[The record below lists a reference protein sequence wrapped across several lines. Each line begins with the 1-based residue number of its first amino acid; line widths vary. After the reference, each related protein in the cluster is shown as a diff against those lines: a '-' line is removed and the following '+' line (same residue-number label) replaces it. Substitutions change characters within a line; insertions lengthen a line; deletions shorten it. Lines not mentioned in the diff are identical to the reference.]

1 MVHVELLQKL
11 NWEHSWH
18 HHYKLP
24 KIFILIIN
32 NFQKIL
38 TLIAVRLV
46 CPLTWS
52 GSKLRFWSERNF
64 VNFELVK
71 KNTSI
76 AFKDLINLVKPLVT
90 ANSILC
96 SAPNVNRD
104 NVALDGSI
112 PNRKNI
118 PITWVFR
125 FYFLVYFLRARTS
138 QFFDTWFSNS
148 EWYPIDIRNTGISP
162 NWRVGCRVRVAIIT
176 FFHIWIWTI
185 QGDVIAIF

>member
-112 PNRKNI
+112 PNRKKVMLNQKIGKSLFEKNI

-125 FYFLVYFLRARTS
+125 FYFLVYFLRARSS
-138 QFFDTWFSNS
+138 QFFVPSRATLLRFFKGTFLKQHFLTWLSKH
-148 EWYPIDIRNTGISP
+148 TM
-162 NWRVGCRVRVAIIT
+162 
-176 FFHIWIWTI
+176 
-185 QGDVIAIF
+185 